1 MPRVTREFIPTAP
14 EPDWTNPA
22 HLRAR
27 ARLEA
32 TRRKLEDRY
41 RADPWCFIVECVQTL
56 DQITGQVRPMPQKE
70 YLQTIVREW
79 AAYPLLAVKKSRR
92 MLVTWLFVAC
102 YYWKARYTGGAKIG
116 FFARKQGEKETEGS
130 NELVWRAKFI
140 HDHLPALLAPRE
152 VTYATGRLVFPDT
165 LSEILALAQGSDQAR
180 QYTFTG
186 VLCDEMA
193 FWEQAMETYIALRP
207 TAEGGGS
214 VTCVS
219 SANPGFFE
227 LICFDRLPGGRAA

>member
-1 MPRVTREFIPTAP
+1 MPRVSREFTPTAP

-41 RADPWCFIVECVQTL
+41 RTDPWRFLVECVQTL
-56 DQITGQVRPMPQKE
+56 DQITGQTRPFPEKE
-70 YLQTIVREW
+70 YLAEVTREW
-79 AAYPLLAVKKSRR
+79 MEYPLVAVKKSRR
-92 MLVTWLFVAC
+92 MLITWLFVAL

-130 NELVWRAKFI
+130 NELVWRAHFI
-140 HDHLPALLAPRE
+140 HAHLPALLAPRE
-152 VTYATGRLVFPDT
+152 ITYATGRLVFPDT

-186 VLCDEMA
+186 VLCDEMG

-207 TAEGGGS
+207 TAEGGGL

-227 LICFDRLPGGRAA
+227 TIVFDRVPGGRAA